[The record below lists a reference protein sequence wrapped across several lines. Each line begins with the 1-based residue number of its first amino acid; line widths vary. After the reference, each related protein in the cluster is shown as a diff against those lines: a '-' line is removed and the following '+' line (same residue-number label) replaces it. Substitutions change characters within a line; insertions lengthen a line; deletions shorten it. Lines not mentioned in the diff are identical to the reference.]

1 MKYNNQKLIKNPI
14 IDNSLDLT
22 RKQVQD
28 SKIKYKIN
36 KQYKYNLTN
45 KIKLVKSTIAK
56 LNLEL
61 ESNNKILNINEK
73 ILEKLNFIKL
83 DEVLKRRAHDVDV
96 DIYNLSEK
104 NLRIINEIPEIEKIY
119 KINTILDLDY
129 VIDILKKERNDLKYK
144 NKIIKNAIQLNSSK
158 LLTMQKKNEEQEQKV
173 GGKLLNL
180 KELNDIINNNNITR
194 EDLKKILN

>member
-1 MKYNNQKLIKNPI
+1 MKYNKQKLIKNPI

-45 KIKLVKSTIAK
+45 KIKLVKSTIEK

-61 ESNNKILNINEK
+61 NDNNKLLEEKEK
-73 ILEKLNFIKL
+73 IIYKLNYIQLEERLRPRDIRDFSLLEESLSKIARNPELKKYNIKTTINL
-83 DEVLKRRAHDVDV
+83 D
-96 DIYNLSEK
+96 S
-104 NLRIINEIPEIEKIY
+104 
-119 KINTILDLDY
+119 
-129 VIDILKKERNDLKYK
+129 VIDILKKEINDLKYK
-144 NKIIKNAIQLNSSK
+144 NKILRNSVQLNESK

>member
-1 MKYNNQKLIKNPI
+1 MKYNKQKLIKNPI

-45 KIKLVKSTIAK
+45 KIKLVKSTIEK

-73 ILEKLNFIKL
+73 ILEKLNSIKL
-83 DEVLKRRAHDVDV
+83 DEVLKRRARDV

-104 NLRIINEIPEIEKIY
+104 NLRIIYEIPEIEKIY
-119 KINTILDLDY
+119 KIKTILDLDY
-129 VIDILKKERNDLKYK
+129 VIDILKKEVNDLKYK
-144 NKIIKNAIQLNSSK
+144 NKILRNSLQLNSSK

>member
-1 MKYNNQKLIKNPI
+1 MKYNKQKLIKNPI

-45 KIKLVKSTIAK
+45 KIKLVKSTIEK

-73 ILEKLNFIKL
+73 ILEKLNSIKL
-83 DEVLKRRAHDVDV
+83 DEVLKRRARDV

-129 VIDILKKERNDLKYK
+129 VIDILKKEVNDLKYK
-144 NKIIKNAIQLNSSK
+144 NKILRNSLQLNSSK